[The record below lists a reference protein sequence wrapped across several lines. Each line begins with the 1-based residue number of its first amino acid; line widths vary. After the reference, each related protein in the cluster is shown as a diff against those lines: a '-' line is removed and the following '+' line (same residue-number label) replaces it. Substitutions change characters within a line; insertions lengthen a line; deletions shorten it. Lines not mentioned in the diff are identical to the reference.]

1 MNNSEPALTELEEK
15 LTAYLDGTLSP
26 ADAAAFEKE
35 NPDVVL
41 ERRQHE
47 RLRTVLSKEAP
58 ALSHG
63 EFFNHQI
70 LREIRPEPVTAPAK
84 RTFFPLWRLAFAAA
98 ACLLVASGIYFGAVG
113 PQKNG
118 SGEYFAQVL
127 SVKAGDENIS
137 AHIIDA
143 GGMAVVW
150 IDGLDSLPNNY
161 VLE

>member
-1 MNNSEPALTELEEK
+1 MNNSEPTLTQMEEK
-15 LTAYLDGTLSP
+15 LTAYLDGTLSL
-26 ADAAAFEKE
+26 ADASAFEKE
-35 NPDVVL
+35 HPDVVV

-47 RLRTVLSKEAP
+47 RLRTVLKKVAP

-63 EFFNHQI
+63 DFFNHQI
-70 LREIRPEPVTAPAK
+70 LREIRPEHVAAPAK

-127 SVKAGDENIS
+127 SVKAGDADIS

>member
-1 MNNSEPALTELEEK
+1 MNNSEPTLTQLEEK
-15 LTAYLDGTLSP
+15 LTAYLDGTLSL

-35 NPDVVL
+35 HPDVVV

-47 RLRTVLSKEAP
+47 RLRTVLRKDAP

-70 LREIRPEPVTAPAK
+70 LREIRPEPEAAPAK

-113 PQKNG
+113 PQKNR

-127 SVKAGDENIS
+127 SVKAGDEDIS

-150 IDGLDSLPNNY
+150 IEGLDSLPNSY

>member
-1 MNNSEPALTELEEK
+1 MNNSEPTLTQSEEK

-35 NPDVVL
+35 HPDVVV

-47 RLRTVLSKEAP
+47 RLRTVLRKDAP

-63 EFFNHQI
+63 DFFNHQI
-70 LREIRPEPVTAPAK
+70 LREIRPEPATAPAK

-127 SVKAGDENIS
+127 SVKAGDAEIS
-137 AHIIDA
+137 AHVIDA

>member
-1 MNNSEPALTELEEK
+1 MNNSEHTLTKFEET

-26 ADAAAFEKE
+26 ADADAFEKA
-35 NPDVVL
+35 NPDVLV

-47 RLRTVLSKEAP
+47 RLRTVLKKEAP

-63 EFFNHQI
+63 DFFNHQI
-70 LREIRPEPVTAPAK
+70 LREIRPEPVAAPEK

-98 ACLLVASGIYFGAVG
+98 ACLLVASGIYFGVVG

-137 AHIIDA
+137 AQIIDA

>member
-1 MNNSEPALTELEEK
+1 MNNSEPTLTQSQEK

-26 ADAAAFEKE
+26 ADAAAFEKA
-35 NPDVVL
+35 NPEALV

-47 RLRTVLSKEAP
+47 RLQTILRKQAP
-58 ALSHG
+58 TLGHG
-63 EFFNHQI
+63 DFFNHQI
-70 LREIRPEPVTAPAK
+70 LREIRPEPAAAPAK